1 MPRILLLIVL
11 LWIIYVLIKY
21 FIKKAQSANE
31 EAKDGSHAEKV
42 IACVKCG
49 MHVPESETH
58 IIDGKVYCNNPNCNN

>member
-11 LWIIYVLIKY
+11 LWIIYVLIKF
-21 FIKKAQSANE
+21 FIKKAQSTNE
-31 EAKDGSHAEKV
+31 EAKDGSQEEKV

-58 IIDGKVYCNNPNCNN
+58 IVDGKVYCNNPNCKN